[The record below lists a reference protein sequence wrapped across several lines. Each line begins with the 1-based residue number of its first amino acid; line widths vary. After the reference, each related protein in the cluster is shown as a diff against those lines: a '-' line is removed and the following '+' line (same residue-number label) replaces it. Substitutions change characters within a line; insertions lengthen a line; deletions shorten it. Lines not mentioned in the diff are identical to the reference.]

1 MSVTAAFTLDDGVTT
16 VSVTGTK
23 PFVKK
28 VTGMTSS
35 ELEVFSADGSRALVK
50 LHGQASTSIFA
61 NNFSG
66 NTLVDEIVTKANA

>member
-1 MSVTAAFTLDDGVTT
+1 MIAAFTLDDGTT

-23 PFVKK
+23 PFAKK
-28 VTGMTSS
+28 ITGMTSC
-35 ELEVFSADGSRALVK
+35 ELEVFSADGSRAEVR

-66 NTLVDEIVTKANA
+66 NTTVDEIVTKANA